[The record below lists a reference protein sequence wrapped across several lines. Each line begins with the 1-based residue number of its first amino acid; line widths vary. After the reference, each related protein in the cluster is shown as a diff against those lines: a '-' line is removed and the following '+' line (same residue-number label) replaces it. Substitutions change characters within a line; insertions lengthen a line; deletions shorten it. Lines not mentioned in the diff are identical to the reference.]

1 MDVSRLE
8 AVLRVFGALDPG
20 KLPLHHIQVFLLV
33 AREGSCTYRFL
44 EEELNLTNASVS
56 RSVTGLSA
64 HANHRQEPLGLLE
77 LYRDPEEG
85 RRHRVRLTAKGKA
98 IVKAIE
104 AVR

>member
-33 AREGSCTYRFL
+33 AREGSCT
-44 EEELNLTNASVS
+44 
-56 RSVTGLSA
+56 
-64 HANHRQEPLGLLE
+64 NHRQEPLGLLE
-77 LYRDPEEG
+77 LCRDPAEG
-85 RRHRVRLTAKGKA
+85 RRHLVRLTAKGKA

-104 AVR
+104 AVK